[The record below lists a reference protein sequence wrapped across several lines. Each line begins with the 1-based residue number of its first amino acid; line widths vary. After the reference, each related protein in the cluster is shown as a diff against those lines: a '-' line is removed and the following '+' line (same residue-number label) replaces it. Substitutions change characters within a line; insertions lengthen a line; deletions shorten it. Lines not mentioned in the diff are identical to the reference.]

1 MADIANRTERTL
13 TAEDIGVP
21 GPYGWRRLTVA
32 FIAPGDEVWFSQ
44 ATESSRLPMT
54 DPRSRYRLWYW
65 SDVARWFA
73 DHTGRDIARTDDHVQ
88 AAISAGLEMRYH
100 ARHLD
105 ADRRSGLTELIDR

>member
-1 MADIANRTERTL
+1 
-13 TAEDIGVP
+13 
-21 GPYGWRRLTVA
+21 
-32 FIAPGDEVWFSQ
+32 
-44 ATESSRLPMT
+44 MT

-73 DHTGRDIARTDDHVQ
+73 DHTGRDIAQPDDHMQ

-105 ADRRSGLTELIDR
+105 SDRRSVLTELIDR